1 MDQSVIDLI
10 IDELTKHSEIS
21 YRRPNANELEIFG
34 TPTHGFDITLHI
46 GIRENMLLFDQFHW
60 HYDNTEEEINEM
72 LNQITYALF
81 GYIRI
86 KEFSKNKHPYKW
98 ILQVQDQEG
107 NWCDDQTMGKIS
119 KFFGKP
125 DIRYFQNM
133 FLTKDADKS
142 NSYSL
147 PSEDNT

>member
-10 IDELTKHSEIS
+10 IDGLTKHSEIS

-34 TPTHGFDITLHI
+34 TPTHGFDITLYI

-86 KEFSKNKHPYKW
+86 KEFSKKNILINGYYKS
-98 ILQVQDQEG
+98 
-107 NWCDDQTMGKIS
+107 KIR
-119 KFFGKP
+119 KVTGA
-125 DIRYFQNM
+125 M
-133 FLTKDADKS
+133 TKRWEK
-142 NSYSL
+142 
-147 PSEDNT
+147 